1 MNRSY
6 ILKLG
11 NVSIRCNKYEILIS
25 KGQEPDPSYK
35 KCDSSV
41 LEDILINLKH
51 LVTHSRDKVILYFDD
66 ENKHVYRDDRF
77 NIIIY
82 RNIIYLTL
90 SSKQSRL
97 DPLYNQ
103 VSGVDS
109 LLNHLNDFF
118 ARRCLSVK

>member
-6 ILKLG
+6 ILKWG

-25 KGQEPDPSYK
+25 KGQETDPSYK

-118 ARRCLSVK
+118 LPDVVCL